1 MTDIHRGVHGRI
13 RQLIHGI
20 NYFHFKGHSVNL
32 YIVHASKEP
41 LVISMMDSV
50 QQIVFF
56 VFCSAKRLRDLQA
69 ELEFDEDAQAGKN
82 NRYELHIFS
91 TICIWLSLS
100 YSSLLAVSYL
110 NTRRPRGNEND
121 KKGQVNM
128 TSNSTIISSQLI
140 H

>member
-1 MTDIHRGVHGRI
+1 M
-13 RQLIHGI
+13 
-20 NYFHFKGHSVNL
+20 
-32 YIVHASKEP
+32 HASKEP

-56 VFCSAKRLRDLQA
+56 VFCSTKRLRSLQA
-69 ELEFDEDAQAGKN
+69 ELEVDGDEQAGKN
-82 NRYELHIFS
+82 KRYELHIFS

-100 YSSLLAVSYL
+100 YSSLLAVSFL

-128 TSNSTIISSQLI
+128 ASDSTIISCQLI

>member
-1 MTDIHRGVHGRI
+1 MR
-13 RQLIHGI
+13 
-20 NYFHFKGHSVNL
+20 
-32 YIVHASKEP
+32 ASKEP
-41 LVISMMDSV
+41 LVFSMMDSV

-56 VFCSAKRLRDLQA
+56 VFCSTKRLRDLQA
-69 ELEFDEDAQAGKN
+69 ELEFDEDAQAGMN

-100 YSSLLAVSYL
+100 YSSLLAVSFL
-110 NTRRPRGNEND
+110 NTTRTRGNKNE